1 MRVEGLGVWSLRFRI
16 WGLGFGIGGLW
27 FGAELKSTRTICT
40 FAVARGSVCVRECNR
55 ESAFLREREREG
67 EREGDAP
74 SVRPLL
80 LRPGWPHL
88 LPGFGFRTSVSRVQ
102 GFGFR
107 VLGSSISGSGFQAL
121 GFRVR
126 CCFTPVGHTC
136 FRVSVLQSSP

>member
-55 ESAFLREREREG
+55 ESTFLREREREG
-67 EREGDAP
+67 EREGDRVGGGGSKREREREREGDAP

-107 VLGSSISGSGFQAL
+107 VLGSSISASGL
-121 GFRVR
+121 
-126 CCFTPVGHTC
+126 
-136 FRVSVLQSSP
+136 L